1 MHLGGW
7 RLKRK
12 YVLDA
17 GILALYFAGH
27 REAKKYIDEIYMG
40 KAEAYMC
47 EINIAE
53 FLYNYAKIFGWDSA
67 KVKHNLIR
75 SSPITIISPS
85 EDLTLKAAKTK
96 LKHIKTLSLA
106 DSYLIALANQLK
118 ATIITT
124 DHNIEEA
131 NEAPTILI
139 TI

>member
-1 MHLGGW
+1 M
-7 RLKRK
+7 

-27 REAKKYIDEIYMG
+27 RETKKYIDEIYMG

-47 EINIAE
+47 EVNIAE
-53 FLYNYAKIFGWDSA
+53 FLYNYAKIFGLNSA
-67 KVKHNLIR
+67 KIKHNLIR
-75 SSPITIISPS
+75 SSPITIISPN

-124 DHNIEEA
+124 DHSIEEA
-131 NEAPTILI
+131 NEAPTILL

>member
-1 MHLGGW
+1 
-7 RLKRK
+7 LKKK
-12 YVLDA
+12 YILDT
-17 GILALYFAGH
+17 GVIALYFAGH

-47 EINIAE
+47 EVNIAE
-53 FLYNYAKIFGWDSA
+53 FLYNYAKIFGWNSA

-75 SSPITIISPS
+75 SSPIKIVSPN
-85 EDLTLKAAKTK
+85 ENLTLNAAKIK

-124 DHNIEEA
+124 DKNIKNV
-131 NEAPTILI
+131 NEVPTTLLAI
-139 TI
+139 